1 MFPVDAFRSTVSK
14 IVKIFQQHS
23 IPFHLTGGVTSIAYG
38 EPRMTQDIDIVIS
51 NEAVAG
57 CLDLFLESL
66 SQSDF
71 IKNDQA
77 IRNAVASKGLF
88 QLLDDIELLKLDIYP
103 RELVEGE
110 LQRSAQLEVFE
121 GLFLPIVSRADA
133 AVSKLIWVSKGSH
146 KSRRDLRRIWES
158 CDAIERD
165 FISKLAESMAL
176 TRLLGEA
183 VSEPDE
189 IE

>member
-1 MFPVDAFRSTVSK
+1 M
-14 IVKIFQQHS
+14 
-23 IPFHLTGGVTSIAYG
+23 AYG

-51 NEAVAG
+51 NEAVTG

-110 LQRSAQLEVFE
+110 LQRSACLLYTSPSPRDQR
-121 GLFLPIVSRADA
+121 GSRMPSSA
-133 AVSKLIWVSKGSH
+133 
-146 KSRRDLRRIWES
+146 
-158 CDAIERD
+158 
-165 FISKLAESMAL
+165 
-176 TRLLGEA
+176 
-183 VSEPDE
+183 
-189 IE
+189 